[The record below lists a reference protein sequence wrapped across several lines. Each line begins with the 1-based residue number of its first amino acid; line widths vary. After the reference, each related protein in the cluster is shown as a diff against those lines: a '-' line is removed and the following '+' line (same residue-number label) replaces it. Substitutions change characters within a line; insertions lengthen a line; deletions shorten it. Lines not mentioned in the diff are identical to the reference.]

1 MSSEHRPLTDI
12 FSDSEDDDSVVTGGS
27 STESE
32 AEPGPDASTDD
43 PPSSSS
49 SNGKSSWSGNAD
61 DEPVHHPHLT
71 ELKRRRNR
79 VHRERR
85 RNFYL
90 TILNGVLAVSLAVAV
105 GVTFWLST
113 STRVE
118 PFYIAVD
125 EEEGKVVE
133 ARTATRMQTLST
145 SVVRNKLQE
154 VIRGLRTVYADP
166 RATRKAYQESWNH
179 IMPSSEA
186 EAFLRSS
193 FNLNQQ
199 RKTNT
204 DPTSLV
210 GDVQRSITEMQITPI
225 QGTNSYEIQWIE
237 QEVRETSGRLTERA
251 FSGSISTVRE
261 KQDNRKALQKNP
273 LGLYIEGLDWNQT
286 DERLVSPGDSTAMT
300 Q

>member
-1 MSSEHRPLTDI
+1 MSSEHRPLSDI
-12 FSDSEDDDSVVTGGS
+12 FSDSEDTDSVVTGGP

-32 AEPGPDASTDD
+32 MDSAPDASTGDT
-43 PPSSSS
+43 PSP
-49 SNGKSSWSGNAD
+49 SNGEESWSGNAE
-61 DEPVHHPHLT
+61 DEPVGHPHLT

-79 VHRERR
+79 VQRERR

-90 TILNGVLAVSLAVAV
+90 TLLNGVLAASLAVAV

-125 EEEGKVVE
+125 EEQGEVVE

-166 RATRKAYQESWNH
+166 RATRQAYQESWNH
-179 IMPSSEA
+179 VLPASEA

-199 RKTNT
+199 QQTNT

-237 QEVRETSGRLTERA
+237 QEVRESSGRLTERA
-251 FSGSISTVRE
+251 FSGSISTIRQ

-273 LGLYIEGLDWNQT
+273 LGLYIEGLEWNQT
-286 DERLVSPGDSTAMT
+286 DQRLISPGDSTQMT

>member
-27 STESE
+27 SSESE
-32 AEPGPDASTDD
+32 ADSGPDVSTGDS
-43 PPSSSS
+43 PSSSS
-49 SNGKSSWSGNAD
+49 SNGKGSWTGNAD

-79 VHRERR
+79 VQRERR

-90 TILNGVLAVSLAVAV
+90 TLLNGVLAVSLAVAV

-125 EEEGKVVE
+125 EEQGKVVE

-166 RATRKAYQESWNH
+166 RATRKTYQESWNH

-210 GDVQRSITEMQITPI
+210 GDLQRSITEMQITPI

-237 QEVRETSGRLTERA
+237 QEVRQTSGRLTERA